1 MPSVQRFQP
10 PDGGYGWMIV
20 ISSVLITSSIT
31 PIVQCFGLIYEKPF
45 KEADISATQISFL
58 LHLYNSIM
66 CTFCFVAGPLLKKFS
81 FRQVA
86 LAGSLAVSVGVSAT
100 YFSSRYEYLLGT
112 FCIFIGIGQ
121 GLIIQSV
128 SLAINTYFK
137 KRLTLAM
144 SYSVTGTGLL
154 PIVTPQVTNL
164 LLANYNTQGTVLIL
178 AGISLHS
185 LAGALLLRP
194 PYRKSKPNR
203 EQNVAADG
211 TADEV
216 RCLIKDELK
225 LSVTSKIKA
234 LLNLELL
241 KESSFV
247 ILIVGMSISYVAELN
262 FNLINPFVLAELTQL
277 NRDDVALAMSIQAS
291 GDITGRLLIPLI
303 SHRLHLP
310 AKHMYLTTLIVSC
323 IGRQVLIS
331 FCDTRIVILTISILV
346 GLAKGAR
353 AVFQSLVL
361 PEYIN
366 IERLPVA
373 TGFLMILNGV
383 LSIAIGPIIGFV
395 HDYTDTYIYALQ
407 TASLLSMGCVVLWLL
422 DQLVRRVCRSR
433 SHEEQQQ
440 TTIS

>member
-1 MPSVQRFQP
+1 
-10 PDGGYGWMIV
+10 
-20 ISSVLITSSIT
+20 
-31 PIVQCFGLIYEKPF
+31 
-45 KEADISATQISFL
+45 
-58 LHLYNSIM
+58 
-66 CTFCFVAGPLLKKFS
+66 
-81 FRQVA
+81 
-86 LAGSLAVSVGVSAT
+86 
-100 YFSSRYEYLLGT
+100 
-112 FCIFIGIGQ
+112 
-121 GLIIQSV
+121 
-128 SLAINTYFK
+128 
-137 KRLTLAM
+137 
-144 SYSVTGTGLL
+144 
-154 PIVTPQVTNL
+154 
-164 LLANYNTQGTVLIL
+164 
-178 AGISLHS
+178 
-185 LAGALLLRP
+185 
-194 PYRKSKPNR
+194 
-203 EQNVAADG
+203 
-211 TADEV
+211 
-216 RCLIKDELK
+216 
-225 LSVTSKIKA
+225 
-234 LLNLELL
+234 
-241 KESSFV
+241 
-247 ILIVGMSISYVAELN
+247 MSISYVAELN

-303 SHRLHLP
+303 SHRLHVP